1 MPNTQQDPKKD
12 DSKKKDH
19 HHCGCCG
26 PTGFEFPEE
35 MMTPEIKALKETMSP
50 EEFEKIIIGMMK

>member
-1 MPNTQQDPKKD
+1 MTKD

-35 MMTPEIKALKETMSP
+35 MMTPEIQALKDSMSP
-50 EEFEKIIIGMMK
+50 EEFEKIILSLMK